1 MVVSDKEVN
10 RKLYGLLPLSIC
22 HCPGFKEE
30 GEYLWLSIEGEE
42 KEEEE
47 ENGGVGGVE
56 LSIRTPTH
64 GWQFNPMA
72 FARKINHP
80 CNA

>member
-47 ENGGVGGVE
+47 ENGGVGGGGVVDKNTD
-56 LSIRTPTH
+56 S
-64 GWQFNPMA
+64 WMA
-72 FARKINHP
+72 I
-80 CNA
+80 